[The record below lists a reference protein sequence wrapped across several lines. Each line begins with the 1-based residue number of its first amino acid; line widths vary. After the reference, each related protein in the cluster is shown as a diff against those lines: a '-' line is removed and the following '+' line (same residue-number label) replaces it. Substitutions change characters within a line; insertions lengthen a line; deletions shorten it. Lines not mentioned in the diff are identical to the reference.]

1 MRIVRAVAALF
12 GLIPLLVHAQSFQTE
27 KPVICSDLKS
37 IVEFVSGPD
46 YDEEPFWSGL
56 GEEDSKY
63 ILMANPLT
71 RTWTLIQYTDKIA
84 CVLGSGRSGRI
95 LKLGKSV

>member
-1 MRIVRAVAALF
+1 MRKQAVAALF

-37 IVEFVSGPD
+37 IVEFLSGPE
-46 YDEEPFWSGL
+46 YEEEPFWNGL
-56 GEEDSKY
+56 GEGGSKY

-71 RTWTLIQYTDKIA
+71 RTWTFIQYNDKMA
-84 CVLGSGRSGRI
+84 CVLGSGESGR
-95 LKLGKSV
+95 LLRLGKSV